1 MSRSLLGVVGTPVT
15 PLTEDNAV
23 DYATLAELA
32 DFEVRHGAQMLAL
45 PMHIGESLNLSMA
58 ERMKV
63 AETAIKAV
71 DGRVPVFVHASLP
84 ATDHV
89 IEIARHAELA
99 GAAAVVVITPYH
111 WRPSPEALLQH
122 YRAVA
127 AAVSIDLIAYNFPAR
142 LGVSVTADLLA
153 RLLSDIP
160 TFVGMKDATYDM
172 QWFTEACRIAAGIRP
187 DFAMYTGVDY
197 LLPSMA
203 VGGSGCFSPCHAI
216 APTLINSLY
225 QACRDG
231 DYARARPLQFRASR
245 LWHLL
250 RVGYPGSVK
259 AAMQLMGR
267 PVGGVRLPLLE
278 PSAEAVTSLRDGL
291 SELGIL
297 SEEPKGWD
305 AMAS

>member
-15 PLTEDNAV
+15 PFTDEKEV
-23 DYATLAELA
+23 DYATLAQLV
-32 DFEVRHGAQMLAL
+32 DFEVRHGAQMMAL
-45 PMHIGESLNLSMA
+45 PMHIGESLNLSIA

-71 DGRVPVFVHASLP
+71 DGRIPVFVHASLP
-84 ATDHV
+84 ATDQV
-89 IEIARHAELA
+89 IEIAQHAELA
-99 GAAAVVVITPYH
+99 GATGVVVITPYH

-142 LGVSVTADLLA
+142 LGVAVTGDLLA

-160 TFVGMKDATYDM
+160 TFVGMKDASYDM
-172 QWFTEACRIAAGIRP
+172 QWFTEACRIARDLRP
-187 DFAMYTGVDY
+187 EFALYTGVDY
-197 LLPSMA
+197 LLPSMP
-203 VGGSGCFSPCHAI
+203 VGGTGCFSPCHAI

-231 DYARARPLQFRASR
+231 DYARARDLQFRASQ

-250 RVGYPGSVK
+250 KVGYPGSVK
-259 AAMQLMGR
+259 AAMELQGR

-278 PSAEAVTSLRDGL
+278 PSAEVVAGIRDGL
-291 SELGIL
+291 SALGIL

-305 AMAS
+305 AMAA